1 MRRVVTAST
10 GAGTMAW
17 VKSLGADVVVDYK
30 QRSALE
36 AVADDSVDF
45 VYDNHGAS
53 GTVELAMTKL
63 SKMATLS
70 PSVALLF
77 VSQR

>member
-10 GAGTMAW
+10 GAGTIAW

-63 SKMATLS
+63 SKMTMLS
-70 PSVALLF
+70 RFVALLF